1 MTRGKSKPDFRASGC
16 SFRYSAAVFS
26 ISILVRSVSCLGLLT
41 LAGCAG
47 WGGTKQEMP
56 TPVEFYTLTA
66 EIALARG
73 ESRVAALQYAE
84 AAVRYPD
91 PKLLQRAA
99 EVGTDALQPSLTA
112 RVAQRW
118 IALEPKSVDAQRAAA
133 HAALELYRIDDAAAH
148 YKVVVDNTPSGV
160 EAAFNDMEGDLTE
173 DDNIFGARELADR
186 LAVAFPNSA
195 AASRVQGL
203 AALRADDPA
212 AAVPALTHALNA
224 GAATNG
230 DAGAAHAGAAQADA
244 AQADAAQADA
254 AQAAATAAAAAEA
267 RRELTQTLQRARIMA
282 GDVEEPLAQA
292 RAQIGSEDTGANR
305 LQYAVL
311 LMTAQRD
318 AAAAE
323 QLEILAAKPASKPA
337 ALRLLGLLAFQ
348 QGHFDVADERF
359 QELLRTAQF
368 LDDAFYYLAVI
379 ADRNG
384 DSERALRL
392 YSQVQHGDNVLP
404 ALLRAAALLYRHGA
418 PAAADELLDRL
429 DEDEPQRAP
438 EIINTRAR
446 IYADSGELPKAREV
460 LQKGLD
466 EYPDSV
472 ELRYAR
478 ASVFE
483 DEGKIDEALREL
495 KMVLKA
501 RPEDPAAMN
510 AYGFTLADHNKSLSK
525 ARRLIE
531 RAHNAAPKNAAILDS
546 LGWVLFRQGHDAEAL
561 PYLRSAYS
569 DDRGGDI
576 AAHLG
581 EVLWQ
586 EGNHDEAQR
595 IWREA
600 SIADADNKLLKSTR
614 QRLQDEH

>member
-1 MTRGKSKPDFRASGC
+1 VDDATPDQA
-16 SFRYSAAVFS
+16 FRYSAAVPS
-26 ISILVRSVSCLGLLT
+26 ISIPVKAASCLGLLV
-41 LAGCAG
+41 LAGCASLRG
-47 WGGTKQEMP
+47 AKEEP
-56 TPVEFYTLTA
+56 PAPIEFYTVTA
-66 EIALARG
+66 EIALSRG
-73 ESRVAALQYAE
+73 EPRVAALQYA
-84 AAVRYPD
+84 AAAARDSD

-99 EVGTDALQPSLTA
+99 EVEAATLQPSLSA
-112 RVAQRW
+112 KVAQRW
-118 IALEPKSVDAQRAAA
+118 IGVEPNSLEAQRAAA
-133 HAALELYRIDDAAAH
+133 RAALQLYRIDDAATH
-148 YKVVVDNTPSGV
+148 YRAVVTNAPTGV
-160 EAAFNDMEGDLTE
+160 EAAFADVEGDLTG
-173 DDNIFGARELADR
+173 DDNIFGARALADR
-186 LAVAFPNSA
+186 LAAAFPGSA
-195 AASRVQGL
+195 AALRMQGL

-212 AAVPALTHALNA
+212 AAVQALTHALTA
-224 GAATNG
+224 GAQVA
-230 DAGAAHAGAAQADA
+230 DPAAHDDA
-244 AQADAAQADA
+244 AAS
-254 AQAAATAAAAAEA
+254 A
-267 RRELTQTLQRARIMA
+267 RRELAQTLLRARIIA

-292 RAQIGSEDTGANR
+292 RAQIGSDDNAFNR

-318 AAAAE
+318 AQASE
-323 QLEILAAKPASKPA
+323 QLEILAANPASKPA
-337 ALRLLGLLAFQ
+337 ALRLLGLLEFQ
-348 QGHFDVADERF
+348 QGHFDAADARF
-359 QELLRTAQF
+359 KQVLRTAEF

-392 YSQVQHGDNVLP
+392 YSQVQHGDNLLP
-404 ALLRAAALLYRHGA
+404 ALLRAAAILYLHGA

-429 DEDEPQRAP
+429 GEDEPQREP

-446 IYADSGELPKAREV
+446 IYADSGELPKAYDV

-466 EYPDSV
+466 QYPDSV

-483 DEGKIDEALREL
+483 EEGKISEALREL
-495 KMVLKA
+495 AEVLKS

-510 AYGFTLADHNKSLSK
+510 AYGFTLADHSKSLSK

-531 RAHNAAPKNAAILDS
+531 RAHAAAPKNAAILDS

-561 PYLRSAYS
+561 PYLRAAYT

-586 EGNHDEAQR
+586 QGKRDEAQR
-595 IWREA
+595 VWSEA
-600 SIADADNKLLKSTR
+600 SIVDADNKLLKTTR

>member
-1 MTRGKSKPDFRASGC
+1 M
-16 SFRYSAAVFS
+16 
-26 ISILVRSVSCLGLLT
+26 
-41 LAGCAG
+41 
-47 WGGTKQEMP
+47 
-56 TPVEFYTLTA
+56 
-66 EIALARG
+66 
-73 ESRVAALQYAE
+73 
-84 AAVRYPD
+84 
-91 PKLLQRAA
+91 
-99 EVGTDALQPSLTA
+99 
-112 RVAQRW
+112 
-118 IALEPKSVDAQRAAA
+118 
-133 HAALELYRIDDAAAH
+133 YRIDDAATH
-148 YKVVVDNTPSGV
+148 YRAMLTITPGGV
-160 EAAFNDMEGDLTE
+160 EAAFADVQGDLTE
-173 DDNIFGARELADR
+173 DDNIFGARALADR
-186 LAVAFPNSA
+186 LAAAFPDSA

-212 AAVPALTHALNA
+212 AAVHALTHALNSG
-224 GAATNG
+224 GAEALGG
-230 DAGAAHAGAAQADA
+230 DAAK
-244 AQADAAQADA
+244 
-254 AQAAATAAAAAEA
+254 AAADA
-267 RRELTQTLQRARIMA
+267 RRELTQTLMRARIMA

-292 RAQIGSEDTGANR
+292 RAQIGNDDSATNR

-318 AAAAE
+318 AQATE
-323 QLEILAAKPASKPA
+323 QLEILAAKPASKAA
-337 ALRLLGLLAFQ
+337 ALRLLGLLEFQ
-348 QGHFDVADERF
+348 QGHFDAADEKF
-359 QELLRTAQF
+359 NEVLRTAQF

-404 ALLRAAALLYRHGA
+404 ALLRAAAILYRHGA

-429 DEDEPQRAP
+429 GEDEPDRAP

-446 IYADSGELPKAREV
+446 IYADSGELPKAHEV

-483 DEGKIDEALREL
+483 EEGKIDEALREL
-495 KMVLKA
+495 QQVLKG
-501 RPEDPAAMN
+501 RPDDPAAMN
-510 AYGFTLADHNKSLSK
+510 AYGFTLADHFKSLAK

-531 RAHNAAPKNAAILDS
+531 RAHDAAPKNAAILDS
-546 LGWVLFRQGHDAEAL
+546 LGWVLFRQGHDEDAL
-561 PYLRSAYS
+561 PYLRTAYS

-586 EGNHDEAQR
+586 QGKRDEAQR
-595 IWREA
+595 VWSEA
-600 SIADADNKLLKSTR
+600 SLVDADNKLLKSTR
-614 QRLQDEH
+614 QRLRDER